1 MKTNVLSR
9 ALVFPFLIA
18 FSGIVSAS
26 SGIMLYG
33 VSVSNTFFVSLYCFF
48 AAFYYATRA
57 HRYHKSMLLWW
68 FFGLFLS
75 LSLLIVAV
83 ILVKT
88 FLPYV
93 SMFAENIIALFV
105 AVVLTGVTA
114 RLLVSRFDT
123 SILTSVCL
131 MASIPVVLAAYVSA
145 FDIHTR
151 SAVEITQRTEN
162 KTEHKTA
169 DKSKTEVVTESV
181 DGKAAVPV
189 TASVPARQK
198 PEKAVQQRVQHTERP
213 QRRERLAVRTK
224 LPTAT
229 EKRPRAAAR
238 KRARTAAR
246 RVLRSAQARRRSKRG
261 TVRRSR
267 ALAVRP
273 ARRNWVIQVASFSVR
288 TNANRLKARL
298 GRQGYKVFIAEENR
312 VDRSM
317 YRVRV
322 GPVFDRTEADSL
334 IRKLGSEQNLSGI
347 VLQHR

>member
-9 ALVFPFLIA
+9 TLVFPFLIA
-18 FSGIVSAS
+18 FSSIVSAS

-33 VSVSNTFFVSLYCFF
+33 VSVSNTFFASLYCFF

-57 HRYHKSMLLWW
+57 HRYHKSVLLWW
-68 FFGLFLS
+68 FFGLLLS
-75 LSLLIVAV
+75 LSLLIVAL

-151 SAVEITQRTEN
+151 SPVEIAQHTEN
-162 KTEHKTA
+162 KTEHKTS
-169 DKSKTEVVTESV
+169 DQSKTEVVTESL
-181 DGKAAVPV
+181 DGKAATPV
-189 TASVPARQK
+189 TASVPVKQK
-198 PEKAVQQRVQHTERP
+198 PDKAAPRHDQGPGGP
-213 QRRERLAVRTK
+213 QRREKLAVRRK
-224 LPTAT
+224 LPSARK
-229 EKRPRAAAR
+229 KRARAAAR
-238 KRARTAAR
+238 KRAKTAAR
-246 RVLRSAQARRRSKRG
+246 RVLRSAQARRRSKSR
-261 TVRRSR
+261 TSRSR
-267 ALAVRP
+267 SLAARP

-288 TNANRLKARL
+288 TNANRLKNRL

-347 VLQHR
+347 VLRHR